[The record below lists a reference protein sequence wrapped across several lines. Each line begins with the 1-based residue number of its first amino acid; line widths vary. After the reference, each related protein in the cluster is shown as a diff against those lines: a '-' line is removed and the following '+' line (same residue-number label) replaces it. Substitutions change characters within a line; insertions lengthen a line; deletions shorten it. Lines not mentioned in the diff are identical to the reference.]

1 MMKAMAFYK
10 RLLWFVLLASLSAC
24 STLPGKPEPPR
35 VNLVGLQLVSM
46 ELFEQ
51 RYQVRLRLKNPNAYE
66 LPIKGIDFRLDIN
79 GQAFADGV
87 SNRSVTVPAYGEQV
101 IALEV
106 SSNLIQVFRQLQL
119 LEKSRSPGFEYR
131 INGSVAVGDS
141 GRRLPFDYSGDM
153 QLSRPAAP
161 TGSGGV

>member
-1 MMKAMAFYK
+1 MTAMAGYMRIFW
-10 RLLWFVLLASLSAC
+10 LVLLAVLSGC

-51 RYQVRLRLKNPNAYE
+51 RYQVRLRVKNPNPYE
-66 LPIKGIDFRLDIN
+66 LPIQGVDFRLDIN

-106 SSNLIQVFRQLQL
+106 SSNLIQVFRQLQS
-119 LEKSRSPGFEYR
+119 LENSRSPGFEYR
-131 INGSVAVGDS
+131 INGTVAVGDH
-141 GRRLPFDYSGDM
+141 GQRLPFDYSGDI
-153 QLSRPAAP
+153 QLSRPAPPA
-161 TGSGGV
+161 GSGGI

>member
-1 MMKAMAFYK
+1 MARYVCI
-10 RLLWFVLLASLSAC
+10 LWFVLLAVLSGC

-51 RYQVRLRLKNPNAYE
+51 RYQVRLRIKNPNAYE
-66 LPIKGIDFRLDIN
+66 LPIQGIDFRLDIN

-101 IALEV
+101 ISLEV
-106 SSNLIQVFRQLQL
+106 SSNLIQVFRQLQS
-119 LEKSRSPGFEYR
+119 LENSRSPGFEYR
-131 INGSVAVGDS
+131 INGTVAIGDY
-141 GRRLPFDYSGDM
+141 GQRLPFDYAGDM
-153 QLSRPAAP
+153 QLSRPASPA
-161 TGSGGV
+161 GSGGI

>member
-1 MMKAMAFYK
+1 MTAMAVYV
-10 RLLWFVLLASLSAC
+10 RILWFVLLATVSAC
-24 STLPGKPEPPR
+24 SSLPGKPEPPR

-51 RYQVRLRLKNPNAYE
+51 RYQVRLRIKNPNAYE
-66 LPIKGIDFRLDIN
+66 LPIHGIDFRLDIN

-87 SNRSVTVPAYGEQV
+87 SNRSVTVPAYGEEV

-106 SSNLIQVFRQLQL
+106 SSNLIQVFRQLQS
-119 LEKSRSPGFEYR
+119 LEQSRSPGFEYR
-131 INGSVAVGDS
+131 INGTIAVGDS
-141 GRRLPFDYSGDM
+141 GQRLPFDYSGDM
-153 QLSRPAAP
+153 QLSRPASP

>member
-10 RLLWFVLLASLSAC
+10 RLLWFVWLASLSAC

-51 RYQVRLRLKNPNAYE
+51 RYEVRLRLKNPNAYE
-66 LPIKGIDFRLDIN
+66 LPITGIDFRLDIN

-131 INGSVAVGDS
+131 INGSVAVGDT

-153 QLSRPAAP
+153 QLSRPAPP

>member
-1 MMKAMAFYK
+1 
-10 RLLWFVLLASLSAC
+10 
-24 STLPGKPEPPR
+24 
-35 VNLVGLQLVSM
+35 M

-51 RYQVRLRLKNPNAYE
+51 RYQVRLRIKNPNAYE
-66 LPIKGIDFRLDIN
+66 LPIHGIDFRLEIN

-87 SNRSVTVPAYGEQV
+87 SNRSVTVPAYGEDV

-106 SSNLIQVFRQLQL
+106 SSNLIQVFRQLQS

-131 INGSVAVGDS
+131 INGTIAVGDY
-141 GRRLPFDYSGDM
+141 GQRLPFDYSGDM
-153 QLSRPAAP
+153 QLSRPASP

>member
-1 MMKAMAFYK
+1 MTAMAGYMRIFW
-10 RLLWFVLLASLSAC
+10 LVLLAVLSGC

-51 RYQVRLRLKNPNAYE
+51 RYQVRLRVKNPNPYE
-66 LPIKGIDFRLDIN
+66 LPIQGVDFRLDIN

-106 SSNLIQVFRQLQL
+106 SSNLIQVQ
-119 LEKSRSPGFEYR
+119 
-131 INGSVAVGDS
+131 SVAG
-141 GRRLPFDYSGDM
+141 L
-153 QLSRPAAP
+153 
-161 TGSGGV
+161 

>member
-1 MMKAMAFYK
+1 MTTMAVYRGIL
-10 RLLWFVLLASLSAC
+10 RLVLLALVTGC
-24 STLPGKPEPPR
+24 SSLPGNPEPPR

-51 RYQVRLRLKNPNAYE
+51 RYQVRLRIKNPNAYE
-66 LPIKGIDFRLDIN
+66 LPIHGIDFRLDIN

-87 SNRSVTVPAYGEQV
+87 SNRSVTVPAYGEDV

-106 SSNLIQVFRQLQL
+106 SSNLIQVFRQLQS
-119 LEKSRSPGFEYR
+119 LEQSRSPGFEYR
-131 INGSVAVGDS
+131 INGTIAVGDS
-141 GRRLPFDYSGDM
+141 GQRLPFDYSGDM
-153 QLSRPAAP
+153 QLSRPASP